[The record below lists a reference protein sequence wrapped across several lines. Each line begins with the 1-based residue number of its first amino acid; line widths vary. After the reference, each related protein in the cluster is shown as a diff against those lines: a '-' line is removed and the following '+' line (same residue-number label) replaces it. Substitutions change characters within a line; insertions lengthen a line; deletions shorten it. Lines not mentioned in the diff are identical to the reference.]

1 MKFLLLLISVL
12 VALFMMFMGPG
23 AIEHG
28 PGEIAPD
35 VPRQEKIHEADPI
48 RLGDYRLTP
57 LARFQ
62 VEARV
67 LSRRGYRFDG
77 GASLSPLDLALGWG
91 PMSDSTVL
99 ERIDISQR
107 DRFFYWRTDEF
118 PIPRREIETNAAN
131 MHIIPADDQINA
143 MLDDVRVGHVVT
155 LEGMLVE
162 AHGDDGFRWKS
173 SLTRS
178 DTGKGACELFYVQ
191 SVAVR

>member
-12 VALFMMFMGPG
+12 VALFMVFRGPG

-35 VPRQEKIHEADPI
+35 VPFQENVREADPI
-48 RLGDYRLTP
+48 RLGDYQLTP

-67 LSRRGYRFDG
+67 LSRRDYRFDG
-77 GASLSPLDLALGWG
+77 GAPLSPLDLALGWG
-91 PMSDSTVL
+91 PMSDSIVL
-99 ERIDISQR
+99 EKIDISQR
-107 DRFFYWRTDEF
+107 DRFFYWRTEEF

-131 MHIIPADDQINA
+131 MHIIPADEQVNA

-155 LEGMLVE
+155 LEGVLVE
-162 AHGDDGFRWKS
+162 ARGDDGFRWKS

-191 SVAVR
+191 SVDVR

>member
-1 MKFLLLLISVL
+1 MKLLLLLISVL
-12 VALFMMFMGPG
+12 VALFMVFRGSS

-35 VPRQEKIHEADPI
+35 VPFQEQLDEADAI

-62 VEARV
+62 IEARV
-67 LSRRGYRFDG
+67 LSRRDYRFDG

-91 PMSDSTVL
+91 PMSDSAVL
-99 ERIDISQR
+99 EKIDISQR

-131 MHIIPADDQINA
+131 MHIIPASDVINA
-143 MLDDVRVGHVVT
+143 ALDDVRIGHVVT
-155 LEGMLVE
+155 LEGVLVE
-162 AHGDDGFRWKS
+162 ARGDDGFRWKS
-173 SLTRS
+173 SLTRN
-178 DTGKGACELFYVQ
+178 DTGKGACELFFVQ
-191 SVAVR
+191 AVDVR